1 MSTKRD
7 TQYAAKRRAAVRKR
21 NRDLMRYLLTYAI
34 LAVLIIGT
42 VSTVF
47 IAQSTTSS
55 APTGD
60 VTPTATVNSGMI
72 QLVTQGDQAL
82 ASGVYT
88 QAIGLYNAYLSQVP
102 TDADVNFKLGKAYL
116 DSKNP
121 SPDYVAGLDHLQ
133 RALQINPNG
142 SWVAEAQALIT
153 QYQTAGL
160 ATVSAL
166 QTATAVAPSTSITGT
181 VTGTGAVP
189 GTGTPSSGGSTGDI
203 APTVPVTP

>member
-1 MSTKRD
+1 MATKRD

-21 NRDLMRYLLTYAI
+21 NRELMRYILTYAI

-55 APTGD
+55 APTSG
-60 VTPTATVNSGMI
+60 VTPTAPVNSGMI

-88 QAIGLYNAYLSQVP
+88 QAIGLYTAYLQQVP
-102 TDADVNFKLGKAYL
+102 TDADVNFKLGKAL
-116 DSKNP
+116 VDPKNP
-121 SPDYVAGLDHLQ
+121 SPNYPNGLDHLQ

-166 QTATAVAPSTSITGT
+166 QTATAVAPSTGITGT
-181 VTGTGAVP
+181 VT